1 MTEVAATLRNSA
13 VQLCLVAGSRNT
25 GNRSRAAIN
34 TALLSGL
41 LSCIFFGAVAHGQES
56 ANVELSSAVATSS
69 RILGD
74 QLANISVLTGSRR
87 HRAVAS
93 ALTTAATRRADLQR
107 LMSENPGAVLA
118 HALPASKL
126 MAVPTELAA
135 VVEQR
140 WHGFAQL
147 SVLPAEA
154 DNRVQLILPDGRVFD
169 VQLYGDRR
177 YLRTKEDL
185 PVHAVLF
192 GDRAIIEDSPISIF
206 VPTELE
212 AIGRSTALRF
222 VRNGRDAQ
230 TNARITGD
238 IVEALVGDRVL
249 QFQSVENLEQ
259 FKQRL
264 IGAERALGPRTD
276 ILAILRGMPGD
287 SAAAPQPLQPT
298 ARSPWTETPKTV
310 FFIRLEFPDLP
321 GEPVTQETL
330 AAALNGPTSDAIRAF
345 SYGKTWIEGSVSDQ
359 VVMLPSS
366 SAVYT
371 NDMTALYEDA
381 QLAFDAL
388 ATGVDLSSFDIV
400 GMYFTHIGA
409 AFAGLGQ
416 IGGRRQWIQNTTSPR
431 VLTHE
436 LGHNYG
442 LWHSSLWDTDDDNSV
457 TGPGTLV
464 QYGDVFDVMGFGS
477 VPPGH
482 FNMYGKYLLNW
493 LTDSQ
498 VIDADVQGDGIYR
511 MYRFDDEAA
520 DASNP
525 LAIAVDK
532 CEDGEYWMG
541 YRQNYPQNSNLA
553 NGVYLTWQRPGQVNS
568 LLLDT
573 TTDTPGDAFDAGI
586 AIGRPYLDELGCVD
600 ITPVLSG
607 GVSPN
612 EWVDIRIQHIPTESG
627 GIVAPSPALARVL
640 QQYGAAP
647 LADGS
652 TAVSYQ
658 WDFRDRSAREH
669 SATLNHRYVIG
680 GAYDVFVGI
689 TNHQGLFVRRLQT
702 VMVEDPLLQPWEI
715 VPTGIIHAWNWSSVA
730 TNGAE
735 IVLAAPRA
743 IAFTADGSSW
753 TSGTVDSNSTNV
765 LPSQVVHTG
774 LRWLMVGRDFDA
786 NTNSWVGV
794 IFSSNDGISWVERRR
809 GGVPLEDVACSPT
822 ICVAIGDG
830 GTRLTSPDGI
840 AWTDS
845 AFSDPDQFREIE
857 YGDGKFV
864 ALGRTTA
871 FPCAGYSVQSA
882 NGLAWSGKTFAI
894 ACGLDALTYAKDAF
908 FAAGGISLYRSTD
921 GATFTQSL
929 GPNAATG
936 STSNLLIRSFSYG
949 ANIFMA
955 LGSELGGTQSH
966 RAYSLDGIF
975 WQLGPADEEIVQ
987 AVAFHDDR
995 FLLIG
1000 ADLLRSPALPSD
1012 ADFDGML
1019 DDWEQQFGLD
1029 PFDDG
1034 DAFEDLDFD
1043 GLVNQSEFFVGTNP
1057 DFPDSDGDTII
1068 DGADDF
1074 PLDSAASIDTDG
1086 DGMPDAY
1093 NSNATPEQ
1101 IEASSLIVDDD
1112 DDNDTVLDSSD
1123 NCPLHA
1129 NPLQQDADQDGVG
1142 DACESDNDDEL
1153 CFPVRS
1159 SEGQITLVCL

>member
-1 MTEVAATLRNSA
+1 MTEVPPTLRNSA
-13 VQLCLVAGSRNT
+13 DQLCLVTGSRNT
-25 GNRSRAAIN
+25 GNRNRAAIR

-56 ANVELSSAVATSS
+56 ANVELSGTVATSS
-69 RILGD
+69 KILRD
-74 QLANISVLTGSRR
+74 QLAEISVLTGSRR
-87 HRAVAS
+87 HRAVTS
-93 ALTTAATRRADLQR
+93 ALTTATSRRANLQR
-107 LMSENPGAVLA
+107 LMSENPRAALA
-118 HALPASKL
+118 HALPASRL
-126 MAVPTELAA
+126 TAVPTELAA

-185 PVHAVLF
+185 PVHAVLL
-192 GDRAIIEDSPISIF
+192 GDRAIIEDSPISIV

-212 AIGRSTALRF
+212 AIGRSTVLYF
-222 VRNGRDAQ
+222 VRSGRDAQ
-230 TNARITGD
+230 TNARFTGD

-249 QFQSVENLEQ
+249 QFQSVENLEK
-259 FKQRL
+259 FKHRL

-276 ILAILRGMPGD
+276 ALAILGAMPD
-287 SAAAPQPLQPT
+287 KSAAAPQPLPPT
-298 ARSPWTETPKTV
+298 AWSPWTETPKTV
-310 FFIRLEFPDLP
+310 FFMRLTFPDLP

-345 SYGKTWIEGSVSDQ
+345 SYGKTWIEASVSDQ

-371 NDMTALYEDA
+371 NEAIVLYEDA
-381 QLAFDAL
+381 LQAFDAL
-388 ATGVDLSSFDIV
+388 ASGVDLSSFDIV
-400 GMYFTHIGA
+400 GVYFTNIGA
-409 AFAGLGQ
+409 PWAGLGQ
-416 IGGRRQWIQNTTSPR
+416 VGGRRQWIQNTTSPR

-442 LWHSSLWDTDDDNSV
+442 LWHSSLWDTDDNNSV
-457 TGPGTLV
+457 TGPGTLIE
-464 QYGDVFDVMGFGS
+464 YGDFFDVMGSGS
-477 VPPGH
+477 VPAGH

-498 VIDADVQGDGIYR
+498 VIDADAQGDGIYR
-511 MYRFDDEAA
+511 MYRFDDAAA

-525 LAIAVDK
+525 FAIAVDK

-553 NGVYLTWQRPGQVNS
+553 NGVYLTWQRPQQVNS

-573 TTDTPGDAFDAGI
+573 TTDTPDDAFDAGI
-586 AIGRPYLDELGCVD
+586 AIGSTYLDELGCVD
-600 ITPVLSG
+600 VTPVLSG

-612 EWVDIRIQHIPTESG
+612 EWVDIQIQHIPTESG

-658 WDFRDRSAREH
+658 WDFRDGSAREH
-669 SATLNHRYVIG
+669 SANLNHRYVIG

-689 TNHQGLFVRRLQT
+689 TNHQGLFVRRLQPLT
-702 VMVEDPLLQPWEI
+702 VEDPLLQAWEI
-715 VPTGIIHAWNWSSVA
+715 VPTGITHAWNWSSVA

-765 LPSQVVHTG
+765 LPGQVVHTG

-786 NTNSWVGV
+786 DTNSWVGV
-794 IFSSNDGISWVERRR
+794 IFSSDDGISWIERRR

-830 GTRLTSPDGI
+830 GTRLTSPDAI

-857 YGDGKFV
+857 YGGGKFV
-864 ALGRTTA
+864 VLGRTIA
-871 FPCAGYSVQSA
+871 SPCAGYSVQSTD
-882 NGLAWSGKTFAI
+882 GLAWSGKTFAV
-894 ACGLDALTYAKDAF
+894 ACGLNALTYAKDAF
-908 FAAGGISLYRSTD
+908 FAAGGIYLYRSTD

-929 GPNAATG
+929 GPNATTG
-936 STSNLLIRSFSYG
+936 STSNLLISSFAYG
-949 ANIFMA
+949 ANVFVA

-966 RAYSLDGIF
+966 RAYSLDGIS
-975 WQLGPADEEIVQ
+975 WQLGPPDDDVVA

-995 FLLIG
+995 FLMIG
-1000 ADLLRSPALPSD
+1000 EDLLRSPALPSD

-1043 GLVNQSEFFVGTNP
+1043 GLVNQTEFFVGTNP
-1057 DFPDSDGDTII
+1057 DHPDSDGDTSL
-1068 DGADDF
+1068 DGTDDF
-1074 PLDSAASIDTDG
+1074 PLDPAASIDTDG

-1093 NSNATPEQ
+1093 NSTATPEQ
-1101 IEASSLIVDDD
+1101 IEASPLIVDDD
-1112 DDNDTVLDSSD
+1112 DDNDAVLDSSD
-1123 NCPLHA
+1123 NCPLNP
-1129 NPLQQDADQDGVG
+1129 NPLQLDADQDGIG
-1142 DACESDNDDEL
+1142 DVCESDYLDQL
-1153 CFPVRS
+1153 CFPVGSAR
-1159 SEGQITLVCL
+1159 GKITLVCL